1 LLRNEL
7 EKLFGKQTVKA
18 AGTVDPSK
26 IDAPSVQQA
35 VGALLLLRGRPEA
48 QARYVQTMPEQDA
61 AVLCRWLA
69 DRSFWKQAAGV
80 QTH

>member
-1 LLRNEL
+1 MLHNEL
-7 EKLFGKQTVKA
+7 EKLFGRQTVEM
-18 AGTVDPSK
+18 AGEVDPSK

-35 VGALLLLRGRPEA
+35 VGALLLLRGRPEE
-48 QARYVQTMPEQDA
+48 QARFVQTMPGQDA

-69 DRSFWKQAAGV
+69 DRSFWKEASGV

>member
-1 LLRNEL
+1 LLHNEL
-7 EKLFGKQTVKA
+7 ETLFGRQTVEM
-18 AGTVDPSK
+18 AGEVDPSK

-35 VGALLLLRGRPEA
+35 VGALLLLRGQPEA
-48 QARYVQTMPEQDA
+48 QVRYVKTLPEQDA

-69 DRSFWKQAAGV
+69 DPGFWKAAAGV